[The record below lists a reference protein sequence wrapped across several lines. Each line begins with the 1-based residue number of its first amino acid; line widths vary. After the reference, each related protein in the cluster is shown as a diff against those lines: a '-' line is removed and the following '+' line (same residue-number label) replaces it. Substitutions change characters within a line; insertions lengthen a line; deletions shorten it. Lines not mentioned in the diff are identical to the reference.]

1 MASVGYALFI
11 MAPLNPNSVC
21 QTEIYTIAFS
31 IFYTYSTELYKYL
44 KYWST
49 ITRIKRPSLKLIVC
63 IYFNIT
69 KVLCKF
75 RIISNTEVMLWC
87 LNSMSFSVTNEIFIW
102 KSFHLN
108 NSQFLSLTDLMN
120 YSKAVYFFLLFECIR
135 NYWFQIK
142 SFVSIDKNYKNSFSI
157 YKWNGLYS

>member
-108 NSQFLSLTDLMN
+108 LNNSQFLSLTDLMN
-120 YSKAVYFFLLFECIR
+120 YSKAVYFFYYLNVFEIIDFKSKVL
-135 NYWFQIK
+135 YQLTKIIK
-142 SFVSIDKNYKNSFSI
+142 IPF
-157 YKWNGLYS
+157 